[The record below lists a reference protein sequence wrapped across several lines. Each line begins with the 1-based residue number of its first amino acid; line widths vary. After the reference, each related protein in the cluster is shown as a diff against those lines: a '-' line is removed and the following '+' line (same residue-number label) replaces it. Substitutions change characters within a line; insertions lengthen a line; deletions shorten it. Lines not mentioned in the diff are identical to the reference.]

1 MSMPSAVAL
10 FEADPR
16 RRYSGRVTR
25 FHPERGWGFVELNGV
40 DIMVHVNDCKPE
52 DVELFTG
59 GQPQVGDTVSFEI
72 EPRKDNPEHMQAKRV
87 IGGTDERCCNTKGK
101 GQVTP
106 VQGSGQFYGVVKA
119 FNAKGFGWIESFDG
133 SRTWVELR
141 DCVGSRPVTGDRVQ
155 FDLQLTGQAGRALQ
169 AVNVTGGT
177 APLDLKDAVLSRDM
191 AKAKAVAA
199 TAAAAAKA
207 AAAAAAKDT
216 KAMGPQLTLK
226 KNAQGHLVG
235 CVCSRCQRSGISDVV
250 ATTTIT
256 SAAMDPMQLQR
267 QLAAKRPGPYSGGMG
282 SMGRL
287 Y

>member
-1 MSMPSAVAL
+1 M
-10 FEADPR
+10 
-16 RRYSGRVTR
+16 
-25 FHPERGWGFVELNGV
+25 

-106 VQGSGQFYGVVKA
+106 VQGTGQFSGVVKA
-119 FNAKGFGWIESFDG
+119 FNAKGFGWIEFPDG

-155 FDLQLTGQAGRALQ
+155 FDLQATGQPGRALQ

-191 AKAKAVAA
+191 AKAKAAAA
-199 TAAAAAKA
+199 T
-207 AAAAAAKDT
+207 AAAAAKDT
-216 KAMGPQLTLK
+216 KAVGQQLTLK

-235 CVCSRCQRSGISDVV
+235 CVCSRCQRSGISDIV

-256 SAAMDPMQLQR
+256 SAAVDPMQLQR
-267 QLAAKRPGPYSGGMG
+267 QLAKRPGPYSGGMG